1 MDTVYLA
8 ADAVSTFGFDPT
20 AQGATLA
27 AALAIPIA
35 AGIVVAIAKL
45 APKIGWGIFSG
56 LAKRG

>member
-1 MDTVYLA
+1 MESIVLA
-8 ADAVSTFGFDPT
+8 ADAATTFGFDPT
-20 AQGATLA
+20 AQGA
-27 AALAIPIA
+27 ALATALAVPIT